1 MKILKTSLA
10 FLCIFLFSMGL
21 SAQSTND
28 SIEIKETV
36 LNYIEGY
43 FHKDAKRMEKALHPE
58 LVKRSIQKT
67 NDGTE
72 FIINLGA
79 TYMIMRTE
87 NNNNRHAANPD
98 GRIESIVEI
107 YDIVG
112 NAATVK
118 VSTNQYGFI
127 DYLHI
132 GKFKGEWKIIN
143 VFWAN
148 LPIEEDK

>member
-1 MKILKTSLA
+1 MRLLKLSIFFVV
-10 FLCIFLFSMGL
+10 FLLFTLGV
-21 SAQSTND
+21 SAQSEKDTV
-28 SIEIKETV
+28 EIKETA

-43 FHKDAKRMEKALHPE
+43 FYKDAKRMEKALHPE

-67 NDGTE
+67 KDGTE

-79 TYMIMRTE
+79 SFMIMRTA
-87 NNNNRHAANPD
+87 NNTNRHAANPE
-98 GRIESIVEI
+98 GPIEAVVEI

-118 VSTNQYGFI
+118 VSTYQYGFI
-127 DYLHI
+127 DYLHV
-132 GKFKGEWKIIN
+132 GKYNNQWKIIN

-148 LPIEEDK
+148 IPKEEK

>member
-1 MKILKTSLA
+1 MKLLKSSL
-10 FLCIFLFSMGL
+10 FSVIFLLTTLCL
-21 SAQSTND
+21 SAQSAKDT
-28 SIEIKETV
+28 IAIKETA

-43 FHKDAKRMEKALHPE
+43 FYKDAKRMKKALHPE

-67 NDGTE
+67 KDGTE

-79 TYMIMRTE
+79 SYMIMRTA
-87 NNNNRHAANPD
+87 NNTNRHAANPE
-98 GRIESIVEI
+98 GPIESIVEI

-132 GKFKGEWKIIN
+132 GKYNNEWKIIN
-143 VFWAN
+143 VFWTN
-148 LPIEEDK
+148 LPKEEK

>member
-1 MKILKTSLA
+1 MKLLKSSL
-10 FLCIFLFSMGL
+10 FSVVFLLTTLCI
-21 SAQSTND
+21 SAQSAKDTLA
-28 SIEIKETV
+28 IKETT

-43 FHKDAKRMEKALHPE
+43 FYKDAKRMEKALHPE

-67 NDGTE
+67 KDGHE
-72 FIINLGA
+72 FVVNRGA
-79 TYMIMRTE
+79 SFMIMATA
-87 NNNNRHAANPD
+87 NNTNRHAANPEEP
-98 GRIESIVEI
+98 IESIIEI

-132 GKFKGEWKIIN
+132 GKYYNEWKIIN
-143 VFWAN
+143 VFWASSTK
-148 LPIEEDK
+148 EEK

>member
-1 MKILKTSLA
+1 MT
-10 FLCIFLFSMGL
+10 LCI
-21 SAQSTND
+21 SAQSAKDTLA
-28 SIEIKETV
+28 IKEAT

-43 FHKDAKRMEKALHPE
+43 FYKDAKRMEKALHPE

-67 NDGTE
+67 QDGTE
-72 FIINLGA
+72 FILNLGA
-79 TYMIMRTE
+79 SYMIMRTA
-87 NNNNRHAANPD
+87 NNTNRHAANPE
-98 GRIESIVEI
+98 GPIESIVEI

-132 GKFKGEWKIIN
+132 GKYNNEWKIIN
-143 VFWAN
+143 VFWASA
-148 LPIEEDK
+148 PKKEKE

>member
-1 MKILKTSLA
+1 MRLLKLGLLFIV
-10 FLCIFLFSMGL
+10 FLLFTVGV
-21 SAQSTND
+21 SAQSAKDTV
-28 SIEIKETV
+28 EIKETA

-43 FHKDAKRMEKALHPE
+43 FYKDAKRMEKALHPE

-67 NDGTE
+67 KDGTE

-79 TYMIMRTE
+79 SFMIMRTA
-87 NNNNRHAANPD
+87 NNTNRHAANPD
-98 GRIESIVEI
+98 GPIETIIEI

-118 VSTNQYGFI
+118 VSTNQYDFI
-127 DYLHI
+127 DYLHV
-132 GKFKGEWKIIN
+132 GKYNNEWKIIN

-148 LPIEEDK
+148 VPKEEK

>member
-1 MKILKTSLA
+1 MRLLKLGLLFIV
-10 FLCIFLFSMGL
+10 FLLFTVGV
-21 SAQSTND
+21 SAQSAKDTV
-28 SIEIKETV
+28 EIKETA

-43 FHKDAKRMEKALHPE
+43 FYKDVKRMEKALHPE

-67 NDGTE
+67 KDGTE
-72 FIINLGA
+72 FILNLGA
-79 TYMIMRTE
+79 SFMIMRTA
-87 NNNNRHAANPD
+87 NNTNRHAANPED
-98 GRIESIVEI
+98 PIESIVEI

-118 VSTNQYGFI
+118 VSTNQYDFI

-132 GKFKGEWKIIN
+132 GKYNNEWKIIN

-148 LPIEEDK
+148 IPKEEK